1 MLKVAEIL
9 YILNW
14 QIVSRLP
21 ERLFVLLV
29 NSLKNHILL
38 ILYHISISMQNKIKN
53 LIFSLGFL
61 LIPGITTANLQS
73 SDPIEQ
79 AIFPEIKTKL
89 EQSYLYPHMLPT

>member
-1 MLKVAEIL
+1 
-9 YILNW
+9 
-14 QIVSRLP
+14 
-21 ERLFVLLV
+21 
-29 NSLKNHILL
+29 
-38 ILYHISISMQNKIKN
+38 MQNKIKN